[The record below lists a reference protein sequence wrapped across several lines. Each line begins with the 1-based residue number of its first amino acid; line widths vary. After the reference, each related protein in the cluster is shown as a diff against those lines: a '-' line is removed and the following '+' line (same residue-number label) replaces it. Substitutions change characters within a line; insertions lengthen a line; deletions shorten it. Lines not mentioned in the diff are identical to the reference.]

1 MVVHDGSNEND
12 QYFVSCIWS
21 HLRKTTTL
29 PKTIFQWLRSNQVCL
44 LAISMLSMLLLL
56 FVNVSVVEM
65 FDSISSIP
73 DSSMIPKFII
83 ALTLVLIAV
92 IPLPVVHKGIVP
104 VAIAGIGLPLLYAGT
119 VIPIT
124 ALSSSSVSG
133 NSEEILFV
141 TEGYFLLGVSMMA
154 FSIISAYKPSILYV
168 KNRPKDTADMSQEE
182 YPLWDKMD
190 DRTNHVVSIGRFDD
204 EVNIPLKNLMSE
216 IETYLLWRYSYVLVT
231 IHGIRYLAN
240 PCSYVPHSSIIL
252 RDENGRMIGKGR
264 FSSYL
269 V

>member
-1 MVVHDGSNEND
+1 
-12 QYFVSCIWS
+12 
-21 HLRKTTTL
+21 
-29 PKTIFQWLRSNQVCL
+29 
-44 LAISMLSMLLLL
+44 MLHLL

-154 FSIISAYKPSILYV
+154 FSIISAYKPSLLYV
-168 KNRPKDTADMSQEE
+168 KNRPKDTADMIQEE

-204 EVNIPLKNLMSE
+204 EVNIPLKNLMTE

-240 PCSYVPHSSIIL
+240 PHSYVPHSSIIL
-252 RDENGRMIGKGR
+252 RDESGRMIGKGR

>member
-1 MVVHDGSNEND
+1 
-12 QYFVSCIWS
+12 
-21 HLRKTTTL
+21 
-29 PKTIFQWLRSNQVCL
+29 
-44 LAISMLSMLLLL
+44 MLLLL

>member
-1 MVVHDGSNEND
+1 
-12 QYFVSCIWS
+12 
-21 HLRKTTTL
+21 
-29 PKTIFQWLRSNQVCL
+29 
-44 LAISMLSMLLLL
+44 MLLLL
-56 FVNVSVVEM
+56 FVKISVVQM

-73 DSSMIPKFII
+73 DSSIISKFII
-83 ALTLVLIAV
+83 TLTLVLIAI
-92 IPLPVVHKGIVP
+92 IPLPIVHKGIVP
-104 VAIAGIGLPLLYAGT
+104 IAIAGIGLPLLYAGT

-124 ALSSSSVSG
+124 ATSSSGISG
-133 NSEEILFV
+133 NSEEILFIA
-141 TEGYFLLGVSMMA
+141 EGYFLLGVSMMT

-168 KNRPKDTADMSQEE
+168 KNRPKDVGDMSQEE

-190 DRTNHVVSIGRFDD
+190 GGANHIISVGRFDD
-204 EVNIPLKNLMSE
+204 EVNIPLKDLMSE
-216 IETYLLWRYSYVLVT
+216 IETYLLWRYSHVLVS

-240 PCSYVPHSSIIL
+240 PNSYVPYSSIIL

>member
-1 MVVHDGSNEND
+1 LVTHDNSNEND
-12 QYFVSCIWS
+12 QDSVNYIWS
-21 HLRKTTTL
+21 HLRKMSIL
-29 PKTIFQWLRSNQVCL
+29 PISIFQWLRSNQFCL
-44 LAISMLSMLLLL
+44 LAISLLSVLLLL
-56 FVNVSVVEM
+56 LVNVSVVET
-65 FDSISSIP
+65 FDPISSIP

-83 ALTLVLIAV
+83 ALTLVLIAI

-124 ALSSSSVSG
+124 ASSSSISG
-133 NSEEILFV
+133 NSEEILFI
-141 TEGYFLLGVSMMA
+141 TEGYFLLGVSMVA
-154 FSIISAYKPSILYV
+154 FSIISAYKPSFLYV
-168 KNRPKDTADMSQEE
+168 KNRPKDTGDMSQEE
-182 YPLWDKMD
+182 YPLWDKTD
-190 DRTNHVVSIGRFDD
+190 EGANHVASIGRFDD

-240 PCSYVPHSSIIL
+240 PYSYVPYSSIIL
-252 RDENGRMIGKGR
+252 RDESGRMIGKGR

>member
-1 MVVHDGSNEND
+1 
-12 QYFVSCIWS
+12 
-21 HLRKTTTL
+21 
-29 PKTIFQWLRSNQVCL
+29 
-44 LAISMLSMLLLL
+44 
-56 FVNVSVVEM
+56 M

-83 ALTLVLIAV
+83 ALTLVLIAI

-154 FSIISAYKPSILYV
+154 FSIISAYKPSLLYV

-204 EVNIPLKNLMSE
+204 EVNIPLKNLMTE

-240 PCSYVPHSSIIL
+240 PHSYVPQSSIIL
-252 RDENGRMIGKGR
+252 RDESGRMIGKGR